1 MSCFS
6 GFTLLYSFR
15 FRNNRRWMIVKTN
28 VIRSRLAYLSM
39 SQKDLADRLGI
50 SKNTMSSRMTGRS
63 SFTVEEMDQICDIL
77 GFDKV
82 TEAKSIF
89 LG

>member
-1 MSCFS
+1 
-6 GFTLLYSFR
+6 
-15 FRNNRRWMIVKTN
+15 MIVKTN